1 MRRKST
7 EYTDWQLAKFVG
19 SPDEQRILQGKVKTK
34 DTVTLICPQHGP
46 YKTMLK
52 AALRSEGHSGCYK
65 CRMLTRSK
73 NRRSYQE
80 VTEEVLQDMH
90 PDYVTKVKSGEIP
103 MKDKVLYVCPVH
115 GQYWQRPNDHQE
127 HGCPLCGKSSSLR
140 KRQEVH
146 REKEPWPQ
154 WLLEDLEESDRKKL
168 LNFEIPAKGK
178 AHFVCPTHGV
188 YLQGIVNHL
197 NGHGC
202 PVCTQGNYRSNREKV
217 MQEFVER
224 LGFRVEHNVKIIG
237 EGRRKE
243 IDLYIPELKVGFEFN
258 GQWYHSLSNVK
269 DRNYHKL
276 KTQQALEQGI
286 RLYHLWEDTPT
297 GLCKSI
303 IAAKLGK
310 SPTVIPARKCD
321 IVQERTPSF
330 FSKCHVDG
338 DAQAKWQWS
347 LFYGLERVAA
357 ISIRITQGEPE
368 IARFACKRGYTVIGG
383 YKKLLKHVEFF
394 LRERGYES
402 ILTYCNRDLSPD
414 PENNIYTQMGF
425 TFVGECPLI
434 YWYWAT
440 KPLTINGR
448 TYKGRIPRQVFQK
461 HKILKDLDMTETD
474 LTEMQLVDKYYGAV
488 PVFNS
493 GNFKYR
499 KRL

>member
-7 EYTDWQLAKFVG
+7 EFTDWQLAKFEG

-34 DTVTLICPQHGP
+34 DTVTLVCPQHGP

-65 CRMLTRSK
+65 CRMLTRSINQRK
-73 NRRSYQE
+73 ANPFSKELVRQMSTETRSLYEKTGTIPMREKCSWICPEHGVYYQTPNDRIHGHGCPVCGRNQKIKSVRHANDVSYLE
-80 VTEEVLQDMH
+80 DFTEESRAKFLAGDLKMQD
-90 PDYVTKVKSGEIP
+90 YAEF
-103 MKDKVLYVCPVH
+103 VCPVH
-115 GQYWQRPNDHQE
+115 GIYRQQIYNHQ
-127 HGCPLCGKSSSLR
+127 
-140 KRQEVH
+140 
-146 REKEPWPQ
+146 
-154 WLLEDLEESDRKKL
+154 
-168 LNFEIPAKGK
+168 A
-178 AHFVCPTHGV
+178 
-188 YLQGIVNHL
+188 
-197 NGHGC
+197 GHGC
-202 PVCTQGNYRSNREKV
+202 PVCTQGNYRSNREKD
-217 MQEFVER
+217 MQDFVER
-224 LGFRVEHNVKIIG
+224 LGFRVEHNVKMLG
-237 EGRRKE
+237 EGRRRE
-243 IDLYIPELKVGFEFN
+243 IDLYIPDLKVGFELN
-258 GQWYHSLSNVK
+258 GQWYHSLLNVK
-269 DRNYHKL
+269 DRQYHKA

-286 RLYHLWEDTPT
+286 KLYHLWEDTPA

-368 IARFACKRGYTVIGG
+368 IARFACKRGCTVIGG
-383 YKKLLKHVEFF
+383 YRKLLKHVEIF
-394 LRERGYES
+394 LREQGYTS

-425 TFVGECPLI
+425 SFVGECPLI

-461 HKILKDLDMTETD
+461 HKILKDLNMEETK